1 MNIIK
6 DIHAQL
12 STEII
17 LILSSILI
25 ITLITA
31 QMTLDYENKITLKTQ
46 QILNTTRNT
55 ILTKI

>member
-31 QMTLDYENKITLKTQ
+31 QMTLDYENKITTKTQ

>member
-25 ITLITA
+25 ITLISA
-31 QMTLDYENKITLKTQ
+31 EMTLDYENKITIKTQ